1 MNATPITT
9 PLPVELYL
17 ESTNRCNLKCRGC
30 IHFRGHWESAR
41 DISYDQMRRITDQL
55 PDLQRVA
62 LHGIGEP
69 LLNRHLPEMIEHLK
83 ARNVHVLINSNGIL
97 LDAGVRRALMDS
109 GLDELRISLDAAT
122 PQGYRR
128 IRGSDQF
135 DRIIGNI
142 QALHTL
148 QTDRGKTGPAV
159 SLWFL
164 GTRDNIAELPQL
176 VRLAADLQIA
186 EIYLQRLVY
195 FQDDAGYG
203 VAVAQKSL
211 QASEPRLMDLIQESR
226 ILADRLGIGFNAS
239 GLCKPE
245 QSIRTA
251 SDEAKPWRKCYRYQ
265 RLMYIT
271 AWGNVLPCCIA
282 PFATTDY
289 ASLIM
294 GNVFES
300 PLAEIWTGE
309 PYTRFRKAH
318 VGPTPP
324 QCCRGCGVLWSL

>member
-1 MNATPITT
+1 MERRTFVKAASLSAASLAVGGQATLAQPKQKPIIIDGMG
-9 PLPVELYL
+9 EIRL
-17 ESTNRCNLKCRGC
+17 EYS
-30 IHFRGHWESAR
+30 
-41 DISYDQMRRITDQL
+41 
-55 PDLQRVA
+55 
-62 LHGIGEP
+62 
-69 LLNRHLPEMIEHLK
+69 
-83 ARNVHVLINSNGIL
+83 
-97 LDAGVRRALMDS
+97 
-109 GLDELRISLDAAT
+109 
-122 PQGYRR
+122 
-128 IRGSDQF
+128 
-135 DRIIGNI
+135 
-142 QALHTL
+142 
-148 QTDRGKTGPAV
+148 
-159 SLWFL
+159 
-164 GTRDNIAELPQL
+164 
-176 VRLAADLQIA
+176 
-186 EIYLQRLVY
+186 
-195 FQDDAGYG
+195 
-203 VAVAQKSL
+203 
-211 QASEPRLMDLIQESR
+211 MDLIQESR